1 MEEALAFA
9 LSVFDRLVELSVLL
23 VETVGIAVLLVSV
36 GRAAIGAL
44 RSRPRVRLSLA
55 EGIALALECKLGGE
69 LLRTVTVREWS
80 ELWMLG
86 AVILLRAA
94 LTFLIQWEIRIE
106 KKEEAM
112 QKANSSLQSMPPRS
126 HRMTLADIPFRRM
139 AFGSKWVEV
148 RLFDKKRRAIKEGDT
163 VTFAHKDTPT
173 LLYTARVARV
183 APFPSFRD
191 LYAAYPPAALGYGEE
206 ECANAEEMYTYY
218 AREEEKKWGAV
229 AIELEKT

>member
-1 MEEALAFA
+1 MEEALAFT
-9 LSVFDRLVELSVLL
+9 LSVFDRVVELSVLL

-80 ELWMLG
+80 ELFMLG

-112 QKANSSLQSMPPRS
+112 QNVNNSLQKSPPCN
-126 HRMTLADIPFRRM
+126 HRMTLADTPFRRM
-139 AFGSKWVEV
+139 AFGAKWVEV
-148 RLFDKKRRAIKEGDT
+148 RLLDEKRQSIRAGDT
-163 VTFAHKDTPT
+163 ITFSHKETPT
-173 LLYTARVARV
+173 LLYTARVKKAV
-183 APFPSFRD
+183 SFPTFRD
-191 LYAAYPPAALGYGEE
+191 LFAAYPAAALGYEE
-206 ECANAEEMYTYY
+206 GKSADFNDMYAYY
-218 AREEEKKWGAV
+218 TREEERKWGAV
-229 AIELEKT
+229 AIELEKA